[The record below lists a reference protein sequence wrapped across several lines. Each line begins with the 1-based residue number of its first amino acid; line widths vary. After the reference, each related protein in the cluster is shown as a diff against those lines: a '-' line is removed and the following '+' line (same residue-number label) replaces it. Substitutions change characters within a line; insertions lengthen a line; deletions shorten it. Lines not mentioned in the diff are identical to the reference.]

1 MLNKTHS
8 HLFTKG
14 TMNIDSISVELIPFY
29 ECAKHILSS

>member
-14 TMNIDSISVELIPFY
+14 TMNIDSVTIELIPFF
-29 ECAKHILSS
+29 EWAMHISSS